1 MRKDY
6 KEKRLITLL
15 NESLLANDV
24 MVGLE
29 LLKHCWELPKIH
41 RRNLRDSYNWV
52 NQLKIDIEEKIAVL
66 GVSKKYK
73 TKLLKRVKEKLLA
86 GPFKPRKEDFEIIA
100 RIKKERK
107 KKIKSVGKENI
118 FGV

>member
-66 GVSKKYK
+66 GVSERYHKKK
-73 TKLLKRVKEKLLA
+73 IKMVRAELLA
-86 GPFKPRKEDFEIIA
+86 GPFKPRKEDLEIIA
-100 RIKKERK
+100 RIRKESKKHK
-107 KKIKSVGKENI
+107 KSVQRKNI